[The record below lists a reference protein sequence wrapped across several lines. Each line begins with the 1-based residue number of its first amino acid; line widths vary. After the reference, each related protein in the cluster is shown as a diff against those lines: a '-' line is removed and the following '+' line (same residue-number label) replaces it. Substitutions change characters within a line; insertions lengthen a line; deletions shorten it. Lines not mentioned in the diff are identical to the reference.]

1 MKHPLIVPVW
11 LILAALVLFQI
22 VVGVPLLSGAAP
34 YWIEPKGDMATMMAG
49 HWAVIDQ
56 GWRWPP
62 TTTIALRGPE
72 TPLSIVYTDSL
83 PWLTLAMKAL
93 GIGRSVN
100 VLALFM
106 LLSYIAQPL
115 AMVAL
120 LRASGVTRPASL
132 LVGGLIAL
140 LAPVWLVRQFGHIAL
155 GGHWLLILALAWSVQ
170 VARVGLT
177 ARRGIEIVALGFVAI
192 GTHPYHLPPLT
203 ACLVAGLVA
212 EGLQR
217 RAHWPRQVAAT
228 AGGYGLALAL
238 AAWILGFS
246 SGQGQS
252 GGGGALGLYSMNILG
267 PIWPQ
272 ASTLF
277 GQTWDGR
284 WFTGTLDANGGQT
297 FEGFAYLGGG
307 VVLLLMVAAFR
318 GGALLRAR
326 ATPTTAFWLRFGPLV
341 AAMVFLTLYAI
352 GPKPYLGMRL
362 LFDLPRPTDAAGD
375 LIGMFRAHGR
385 FFWTVAYALL
395 ALGVVQ
401 VDKIRRDATCTG
413 LLSIA
418 IVLQIIDVS
427 QLILGVR
434 DTYKPIEPVYDR
446 VIQTDPAFEGR
457 PWRFQPLVEC
467 VNGED
472 GWTIVAMSAQALR
485 RHGTSN
491 SGPTARALPVDCK
504 PAPEALVNAAPDD
517 RTITVVVGDPRK
529 DVERFKAFA
538 GRTDCYAFKRGLLC
552 GRDLEQALT
561 TGPSRLALEAALA
574 ERIAAAPP
582 IALYGARAKPSILG
596 KGWSQL
602 EPAGTW
608 TEAKTAILNL
618 PPADT
623 PKVLLAFEV
632 VSVGPSKD
640 GTQRVQ
646 AAVEGKVIASGVIR
660 RGQLVLPLTG
670 LKPGQPTQVELRLP
684 DAAQPPPFNGVPDYR
699 LLAMGVESIRIV
711 PLEQ

>member
-1 MKHPLIVPVW
+1 MKHPLIVPAW

-22 VVGVPLLSGAAP
+22 VVGLPLLSAAAP
-34 YWIEPKGDMATMMAG
+34 YWIEPKGDMASMMAG
-49 HWAVIDQ
+49 HWAIIDN

-62 TTTIALRGPE
+62 TTTTALRGPE

-93 GIGRSVN
+93 GVGRSVN
-100 VLALFM
+100 ILALF
-106 LLSYIAQPL
+106 LLFSYIAQPL
-115 AMVAL
+115 AMVTL
-120 LRASGVTRPASL
+120 LRASGVNRPASL

-177 ARRGIEIVALGFVAI
+177 VRRSIEIVALGVVTI

-203 ACLVAGLVA
+203 ACLVAGLIA
-212 EGLQR
+212 EALQR
-217 RAHWPRQVAAT
+217 RSNWPRQTLAT
-228 AGGYGLALAL
+228 AAGYGAALAVS
-238 AAWILGFS
+238 AWILGFS
-246 SGQGQS
+246 TGHGQS
-252 GGGGALGLYSMNILG
+252 GGGRALGLYSMNILG

-307 VVLLLMVAAFR
+307 VLLLLAVALFR
-318 GGALLRAR
+318 GVRLWRGGT
-326 ATPTTAFWLRFGPLV
+326 TPTTGFWLRYGPLV

-352 GPKPYLGMRL
+352 GPKPYLGMTL
-362 LFDLPRPTDAAGD
+362 LFDLPRPGGAAGD

-385 FFWTVAYALL
+385 FFWIVGYALL

-418 IVLQIIDVS
+418 IVLQVVDVS
-427 QLILGVR
+427 QLIVGVR
-434 DTYKPIEPVYDR
+434 TTYKPTEPVYDR
-446 VIQTDPAFEGR
+446 VIQTHPTFEGR
-457 PWRFQPLVEC
+457 PWRFHPLVEC
-467 VNGED
+467 VSGAD

-491 SGPTARALPVDCK
+491 SGPTARALVVDCK
-504 PAPEALVNAAPDD
+504 PAPEALVNAAQGDH
-517 RTITVVVGDPRK
+517 TITVVVGDPRQ
-529 DVERFKAFA
+529 DLERFKAFA
-538 GRTDCYAFKRGLLC
+538 ARTDCYAFKRGLLC
-552 GRDLEQALT
+552 GRELEQAMVAA
-561 TGPSRLALEAALA
+561 PSSIAPDAALA
-574 ERIAAAPP
+574 ERIAGTPP
-582 IALYGARAKPSILG
+582 IELYGARVRPAILG
-596 KGWSQL
+596 PGWSQL

-608 TEAKTAILNL
+608 AEAKTAVLNL
-618 PPADT
+618 PPSSAS
-623 PKVLLAFEV
+623 KVLLAFEV

-646 AAVEGKVIASGVIR
+646 AVVENKVVATGVIR
-660 RGQLVLPLTG
+660 RGQLVLALTG
-670 LKPGQPTQVELRLP
+670 LKPGKPTRVELRLP
-684 DAAQPPPFNGVPDYR
+684 DAARPPPFNGVPDNR
-699 LLAMGVESIRIV
+699 LLSMGVQSIRIV
-711 PLEQ
+711 PLDR